1 MFVGQKKKEMKE
13 KVDSPVTV
21 LEDYFRSSDSESSSS
36 KDPAVDSESQDLSK
50 HASRWHAFRHLF
62 RSGSKK
68 HTNTLHPLGAL
79 KLSKRMST
87 SMRETILPSCF
98 LDANASPCRSPW
110 KIFSH
115 HEIQVATN
123 SFSQGMQS
131 HDWFSLLGLNF
142 QSNFTMFSTN
152 YTSSFFVKRN

>member
-1 MFVGQKKKEMKE
+1 VFVGHKRKMKE

-36 KDPAVDSESQDLSK
+36 KEPSADSESREFSK
-50 HASRWHAFRHLF
+50 SASRWHESREFSKSASRWHAFLQLL

-68 HTNTLHPLGAL
+68 QMNTLHPLSVL

-87 SMRETILPSCF
+87 SMRESILPSCL
-98 LDANASPCRSPW
+98 LDATASPCRSPW
-110 KIFSH
+110 KIFTH

-123 SFSQGMQS
+123 SFSQGMQRAS
-131 HDWFSLLGLNF
+131 E
-142 QSNFTMFSTN
+142 
-152 YTSSFFVKRN
+152 

>member
-1 MFVGQKKKEMKE
+1 VISFLLLEGFCVFWSQKMKD

-36 KDPAVDSESQDLSK
+36 KEPAADSESQDLSK
-50 HASRWHAFRHLF
+50 PGSRWHAFLQLF
-62 RSGSKK
+62 RNGSKK
-68 HTNTLHPLGAL
+68 QMNTLHPLSAF

-87 SMRETILPSCF
+87 SMRETIIPSCF

-110 KIFSH
+110 KIFTH

-123 SFSQGMQS
+123 SFSQG
-131 HDWFSLLGLNF
+131 
-142 QSNFTMFSTN
+142 
-152 YTSSFFVKRN
+152 TSEL

>member
-1 MFVGQKKKEMKE
+1 MKFLTFPVGLWYLFFYLRVSVFVGHKRKMKE

-36 KDPAVDSESQDLSK
+36 KEPSADSESQELSK
-50 HASRWHAFRHLF
+50 PASRWHSFIQLL

-68 HTNTLHPLGAL
+68 QMNNTLHPLSVL

-87 SMRETILPSCF
+87 SMRESILPSCL
-98 LDANASPCRSPW
+98 LDATASPCRSPW
-110 KIFSH
+110 KIFTH

-123 SFSQGMQS
+123 SFSQGMQRAS
-131 HDWFSLLGLNF
+131 E
-142 QSNFTMFSTN
+142 
-152 YTSSFFVKRN
+152 